1 MLDEARLAKILAL
14 HERFVAS
21 RDRVLLNAQEI
32 ERLKSILPVLSP
44 DLGELDLM
52 RHKSALGKQRELADD
67 FLEGSQA
74 LRQIADLSEPV
85 VDDLLAEAKRVGRP

>member
-67 FLEGSQA
+67 FLEGSVA
-74 LRQIADLSEPV
+74 LRTISDLSEPV
-85 VDDLLAEAKRVGRP
+85 VDELLAEAKRVGRP

>member
-85 VDDLLAEAKRVGRP
+85 VDELLAEAKRVGRP